1 MQSTANSNRLSFEES
16 LDVDVIKSGKCL
28 ECGAC
33 VVVCP
38 FKCLEYLE
46 GKPTLT
52 KECKN
57 CGICPRVCPQYKW
70 SQEELEK
77 FVFGKERDVG
87 DEFGVYRRLAV
98 GQATDGRILKVSQD
112 GGIVTTLLL
121 FALEKGLIDG
131 AFVSG
136 VNEGKPFFPVPKLAT
151 TPAEILAGSGT
162 RYFYS
167 PNLLALTEAVEQ
179 KKTSIGFVGTPCQ
192 IRALRKMQ
200 MAKLKCASMVKFL
213 IGLMCSECFIYKG
226 LIEKH
231 VHGTLG
237 INPNDITKMNIKGK
251 MNITTNTGIQAI
263 PLAEIK
269 QYARQNCRFCSD
281 FSSEFA
287 DISTGGLGLEG
298 WTFTIIRTEK
308 GEELFSSAEKAGVV
322 KARDASEEANA
333 LNLLCKLSRKKAT
346 NSSLTVAE

>member
-1 MQSTANSNRLSFEES
+1 MQSTANPNKLGFKES
-16 LDVDVIKSGKCL
+16 LDVNVIQLGKCL

-33 VVVCP
+33 IVACP
-38 FKCLEYLE
+38 FKCLEYSE

-57 CGICPRVCPQYKW
+57 CAICPRVCPQYEW
-70 SQEELEK
+70 TQNDLEK
-77 FVFGKERDVG
+77 FVFGRERDAG
-87 DEFGVYRRLAV
+87 EEFGSYRRLAV
-98 GQATDGRILKVSQD
+98 GQATDSKILNASQD
-112 GGIVTTLLL
+112 GGIVTALLS

-131 AFVSG
+131 AVVSG
-136 VNEGKPFFPVPKLAT
+136 VNKEKPFFPTPKLAT
-151 TPAEILAGSGT
+151 TAEEILGNSGT

-179 KKTSIGFVGTPCQ
+179 KKISIGFVGTPCQ

-200 MAKLKCASMVKFL
+200 LAKLKCASMVKIL

-231 VHGTLG
+231 VHETLG
-237 INPNDITKMNIKGK
+237 INPNDIIKMNIKGK
-251 MNITTNTGIQAI
+251 MIITTKTDARTI

-269 QYARQNCRFCSD
+269 QYARGNCGFCHD

-287 DISTGGLGLEG
+287 DISAGGLGLDG
-298 WTFTIIRTEK
+298 WTFTIVRTEK
-308 GEELFSSAEKAGVV
+308 GEELFSNAEKAGVI
-322 KARDASEEANA
+322 KTRDANEEANA
-333 LNLLCKLSRKKAT
+333 LNLLCKLSRKKQQNPIT
-346 NSSLTVAE
+346 